1 MHVGKTASSDLY
13 LGVGLEVN
21 HLVLLGPFAARVRAV
36 PHEDTIAQG
45 GIKFCP
51 LLYFSLC
58 AREAADVASELQCCP
73 FGLLTVAFNVA
84 HGTFLGVDVRKVV
97 VVAEASCRQWPIFVW
112 HA

>member
-45 GIKFCP
+45 GIQFGP

-84 HGTFLGVDVRKVV
+84 HNIFLGAHMRKVV
-97 VVAEASCRQWPIFVW
+97 VAAEATDRKRPILAW